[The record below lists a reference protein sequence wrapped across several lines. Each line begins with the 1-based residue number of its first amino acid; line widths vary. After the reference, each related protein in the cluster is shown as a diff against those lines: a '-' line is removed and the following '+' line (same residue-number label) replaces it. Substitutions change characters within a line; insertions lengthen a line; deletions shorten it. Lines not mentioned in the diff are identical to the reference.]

1 MARVFLALA
10 ILAVALPAH
19 AQQLTLQMQD
29 GRVTLEATAV
39 PVRQILAEWARVG
52 GTKIVGADKI
62 TGSPLTLHIV
72 NMPERQA
79 LDIILRNVAGFM
91 AAPRLAT
98 AAPGVSAYDRILIL
112 ATTSAPAPA
121 PTATN
126 GRAPAANTAGRRLP
140 PRPPNLQPSAD
151 DPPEEPQQQQQVA
164 EDAADTGVNPQ
175 QPVFT
180 FPAPVNG
187 ANQPVFQPVQMGPPF
202 GRPGQPGTAT
212 PMITL
217 QPNANGQPTIYN
229 FVPNDPNAPNPPP
242 AGQTVVPGSPF
253 SVIGSPTPGM
263 IQPAPQPQPG
273 QRPPGQQ

>member
-10 ILAVALPAH
+10 ILAAAWPAH
-19 AQQLTLQMQD
+19 AQQMTLQIKD
-29 GRVTLEATAV
+29 GHVSLEANAV

-52 GTKIVGADKI
+52 GTKIVGAEKI
-62 TGSPLTLHIV
+62 IGAPLTLHIV

-91 AAPRLAT
+91 AAPRLAS

-112 ATTSAPAPA
+112 ATSSAPAPA
-121 PTATN
+121 STATN
-126 GRAPAANTAGRRLP
+126 GRAPANNAAARRLP
-140 PRPPNLQPSAD
+140 PRPPNLQASPAD
-151 DPPEEPQQQQQVA
+151 DTPDEPQQVTDDQS
-164 EDAADTGVNPQ
+164 DTGLNQNQ

-180 FPAPVNG
+180 FPAPTNG
-187 ANQPVFQPVQMGPPF
+187 AGAVFQPVQMGPPF
-202 GRPGQPGTAT
+202 GRPGQPGATT

-217 QPNANGQPTIYN
+217 QPNANGQPAIYN
-229 FVPNDPNAPNPPP
+229 FVPTDPNTPNPPP

-263 IQPAPQPQPG
+263 IQQPVPQPQPG

>member
-1 MARVFLALA
+1 MARAFLALA
-10 ILAVALPAH
+10 ILAVALPAR
-19 AQQLTLQMQD
+19 AQQLTLQMKD
-29 GRVTLEATAV
+29 GRVTLEANAV

-72 NMPERQA
+72 NLPERQA

-91 AAPRLAT
+91 AAPRLASAT
-98 AAPGVSAYDRILIL
+98 PGVSAYDRILIL

-121 PTATN
+121 AAN
-126 GRAPAANTAGRRLP
+126 GRAPATNAAGRRLP
-140 PRPPNLQPSAD
+140 PRPPNLQPSPVD
-151 DPPEEPQQQQQVA
+151 EPQEEPQQQVA
-164 EDAADTGVNPQ
+164 DDPADTGVNQ

-180 FPAPVNG
+180 FPTPPNG

-202 GRPGQPGTAT
+202 GRPGQPGQQT
-212 PMITL
+212 PVITL

-229 FVPNDPNAPNPPP
+229 FVPNDPNAPPAP

-263 IQPAPQPQPG
+263 IQPAPPPPPG